1 MTDYTL
7 VMRVR
12 LEALDDLQA
21 RSKAQE
27 LLKQMGQ
34 DEVCPE
40 ARLVLRR
47 EGRQA
52 SRNLLGETGLRGAS

>member
-1 MTDYTL
+1 MADYTL

-21 RSKAQE
+21 RQSARDMLEQMRQQE
-27 LLKQMGQ
+27 I
-34 DEVCPE
+34 CPD

-47 EGRQA
+47 QGPHA
-52 SRNLLGETGLRGAS
+52 NRNLLTNDK